1 MALEEQVQLFTLTI
15 SHKPIK
21 INYMTRYMKYFPA
34 VLMSVLL
41 FTACKKKEYKMGD
54 LTAPSEVT
62 INTTIVGQDATHP
75 NGNGS
80 GDVQISL
87 SGKNVLAYKIDYNAA
102 DGINLESITGGTVTK
117 KYTTLGLNTYRI
129 TVVAYGPGGTSTTVT
144 KEIQVR
150 SDFTPSATI
159 VTNLTGTG
167 SKTWR
172 VDKSIPAH
180 FGVGPWSATSV
191 TPEWWSAAINEKV
204 SCCNCFYSATFT
216 FTKTAT
222 GYTLAVASPEGA
234 FTKTGALAGG
244 LPGIP
249 ATGDEGCYSYAGGT
263 SSFSFVPSSSGI
275 AASTPS
281 TKTAILLSGNN
292 TYIGYGAQLKEYEI
306 LSITPTNMYLRV
318 QGTETGNAWYLK
330 LVSP

>member
-1 MALEEQVQLFTLTI
+1 
-15 SHKPIK
+15 
-21 INYMTRYMKYFPA
+21 MTRFIKYYPA
-34 VLMSVLL
+34 ILAVMLL
-41 FTACKKKEYKMGD
+41 FAGCKKKEYKMGD
-54 LTAPSEVT
+54 LTAPSDVT
-62 INTTIVGQDATHP
+62 INTTIVGVDATHP

-87 SGKNVLAYKIDYNAA
+87 SGKNVLSYKIDYDASN
-102 DGINLESITGGTVTK
+102 GISLEFLPTGKITK
-117 KYTTLGLNTYRI
+117 KYTSIGLNTYRI

-144 KEIQVR
+144 KDIQVR
-150 SDFTPSATI
+150 SDFNPDPAI
-159 VTNLTGTG
+159 VSNLTGTG

-172 VDKSIPAH
+172 VNKSIPGH

-191 TPEWWSAAINEKV
+191 TPEWWSAAIDEKV
-204 SCCNCFYSATFT
+204 ACCNCFYTATFT
-216 FTKTAT
+216 FTKNANGT
-222 GYTLAVASPEGA
+222 YSLAVASPDGA

-249 ATGDEGCYSYAGGT
+249 ASGAEACYSYGGGS

-306 LSITPTNMYLRV
+306 LSITPTSMYLRV